1 MDKQRL
7 PLDKIKVAAP
17 CSAEW
22 RFMYGGDRVRFCG
35 QCNQNVYN
43 LSALSREQ
51 AEDLIRRKEG
61 HLCVRYYRRR
71 DGTIITNN
79 CPVGLRAIKE
89 KYNSTKA
96 TILKAVLTFLAY
108 LGVLW
113 WYKGGIPPQP
123 VMGAIASPYYP
134 VGREPVPI
142 VGKLEA
148 PEPPALFKNES
159 FIRGKALFKVTPV
172 FHSAMFNGVGRASAV
187 VSVMISENGEVE
199 EAELIKGHPLLKEMA
214 EEAAR
219 RWKFEPMNENGRPVR
234 VESTITFRLGR

>member
-1 MDKQRL
+1 MDKQNI

-17 CSAEW
+17 CTAEW

-43 LSALSREQ
+43 LSAMSREQ

-79 CPVGLRAIKE
+79 CPVGLQAIKE

-96 TILKAVLTFLAY
+96 TIIKAALAFLAY

-123 VMGAIASPYYP
+123 VMGQIVSPYHP
-134 VGREPVPI
+134 AGREPVPI
-142 VGKLEA
+142 TGELA
-148 PEPPALFKNES
+148 AREPPALFKTES
-159 FIRGKALFKVTPV
+159 FIRSKALFKVTPV
-172 FHSAMFNGVGRASAV
+172 FHSAMLMEGGRIDPV
-187 VSVMISENGEVE
+187 VRVTISQSGEVE

-219 RWKFEPMNENGRPVR
+219 RWKFEPMHEIGIR
-234 VESTITFRLGR
+234 VESTLTFRVGR